1 MADKSTAG
9 MMSQENDRKAQ
20 IVRVSIIGIIAN
32 VALAAFKAAV
42 GLLSNSIAIVLDAVN
57 NLSDAASSII
67 TIVGTRLAGKQ
78 PDKKHPYGY
87 GRIEYLTTMVV
98 SAIVLWAGITSLSE
112 SIQGVIHPEQASYE
126 PVTLVIVAA
135 AVVVKLVLGRYVKAE
150 GKRLGADALV
160 ASGEDATMDSI
171 ISASTLVAA
180 FIFLFTGVSLEAWL
194 GAVISVVI
202 IKSGIEMLGEA
213 LDKVLGERVDA
224 DITTAVRDA
233 ATSVDHVRGAYDL
246 ILNDYGPQR
255 LQGSIHVEVDEQL
268 TARDIDRVTRE
279 IQATVYRETGVIL
292 HTVGIYST
300 NTTDGSDTARIRAAL
315 QQIVDENEDVLQ
327 FHGLYVDESIKGANF
342 DLVVSFGPKN
352 RQAVVDQA
360 LETMQTQFPEYGFSA
375 VLDSDIAD

>member
-1 MADKSTAG
+1 MADTSAAG
-9 MMSQENDRKAQ
+9 MVSKENERKAQ
-20 IVRVSIIGIIAN
+20 IVRVSVIGIIAN
-32 VALAAFKAAV
+32 VALAAFKATV

-87 GRIEYLTTMVV
+87 GRIEYLTTIVV

-112 SIQGVIHPEQASYE
+112 SVQGIIHPEAATYE
-126 PVTLVIVAA
+126 AVTLIIVAA

-180 FIFLFTGVSLEAWL
+180 FIFLFTGISLEAWL
-194 GAVISVVI
+194 GAIISVVI

-213 LDKVLGERVDA
+213 LGKVLGERVDA
-224 DITTAVRDA
+224 DVTTAIREAV
-233 ATSVDHVRGAYDL
+233 TSVDHVRGAYDL
-246 ILNDYGPQR
+246 FLTDYGPQR
-255 LQGSIHVEVDEQL
+255 LQGSVHVEVDEQL
-268 TARDIDRVTRE
+268 TARDIDRLTRE
-279 IQATVYRETGVIL
+279 IQAVVYRKTGVIL

-300 NTTDGSDTARIRAAL
+300 NTTDGSETARIRQAL
-315 QQIVDENEDVLQ
+315 QQIVDEDEDVLQ

-342 DLVVSFGPKN
+342 DLVVGFGPKS
-352 RQAVVDQA
+352 RQAVVDRA
-360 LETMQTQFPEYGFSA
+360 LEKMQAQFPEYGFSA
-375 VLDSDIAD
+375 VLDSDVSD